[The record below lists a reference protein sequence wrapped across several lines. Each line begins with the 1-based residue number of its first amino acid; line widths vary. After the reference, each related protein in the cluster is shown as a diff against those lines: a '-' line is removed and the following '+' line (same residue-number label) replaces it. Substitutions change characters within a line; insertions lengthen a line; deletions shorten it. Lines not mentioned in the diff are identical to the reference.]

1 MLYPTLNQPLVFFII
16 FLVGLASGFFFDIAN
31 ILSFLSKD
39 KFAKIFFDFLAVIFS
54 FFALFYSNLAVN
66 YGQFRVYILFVFLF
80 ALILQRFLSK
90 ILWTKCIKGGIITS
104 KRRKMPGK
112 KKKIINISI
121 IVGLIVLIAFVVVTS
136 IVINYQKEKRDRLE
150 QDNEHISDI
159 LDDEQ
164 DLPPQDENLLS
175 FY

>member
-1 MLYPTLNQPLVFFII
+1 
-16 FLVGLASGFFFDIAN
+16 
-31 ILSFLSKD
+31 
-39 KFAKIFFDFLAVIFS
+39 
-54 FFALFYSNLAVN
+54 
-66 YGQFRVYILFVFLF
+66 
-80 ALILQRFLSK
+80 
-90 ILWTKCIKGGIITS
+90 
-104 KRRKMPGK
+104 MPEK
-112 KKKIINISI
+112 KKKIINIST

>member
-1 MLYPTLNQPLVFFII
+1 
-16 FLVGLASGFFFDIAN
+16 
-31 ILSFLSKD
+31 
-39 KFAKIFFDFLAVIFS
+39 
-54 FFALFYSNLAVN
+54 
-66 YGQFRVYILFVFLF
+66 
-80 ALILQRFLSK
+80 
-90 ILWTKCIKGGIITS
+90 
-104 KRRKMPGK
+104 MPAK

-121 IVGLIVLIAFVVVTS
+121 IVGLIVLISFVVVTS

-175 FY
+175 FYK

>member
-1 MLYPTLNQPLVFFII
+1 
-16 FLVGLASGFFFDIAN
+16 
-31 ILSFLSKD
+31 
-39 KFAKIFFDFLAVIFS
+39 
-54 FFALFYSNLAVN
+54 
-66 YGQFRVYILFVFLF
+66 
-80 ALILQRFLSK
+80 
-90 ILWTKCIKGGIITS
+90 
-104 KRRKMPGK
+104 MPEK

-175 FY
+175 FYK

>member
-1 MLYPTLNQPLVFFII
+1 
-16 FLVGLASGFFFDIAN
+16 
-31 ILSFLSKD
+31 
-39 KFAKIFFDFLAVIFS
+39 
-54 FFALFYSNLAVN
+54 
-66 YGQFRVYILFVFLF
+66 
-80 ALILQRFLSK
+80 
-90 ILWTKCIKGGIITS
+90 
-104 KRRKMPGK
+104 MPGK

>member
-1 MLYPTLNQPLVFFII
+1 M
-16 FLVGLASGFFFDIAN
+16 
-31 ILSFLSKD
+31 
-39 KFAKIFFDFLAVIFS
+39 
-54 FFALFYSNLAVN
+54 
-66 YGQFRVYILFVFLF
+66 
-80 ALILQRFLSK
+80 
-90 ILWTKCIKGGIITS
+90 
-104 KRRKMPGK
+104 
-112 KKKIINISI
+112 
-121 IVGLIVLIAFVVVTS
+121 LIAFVVVTS

>member
-1 MLYPTLNQPLVFFII
+1 MTE
-16 FLVGLASGFFFDIAN
+16 
-31 ILSFLSKD
+31 
-39 KFAKIFFDFLAVIFS
+39 
-54 FFALFYSNLAVN
+54 
-66 YGQFRVYILFVFLF
+66 
-80 ALILQRFLSK
+80 
-90 ILWTKCIKGGIITS
+90 
-104 KRRKMPGK
+104 K

-150 QDNEHISDI
+150 QDNKHISDI

-175 FY
+175 FYK

>member
-1 MLYPTLNQPLVFFII
+1 
-16 FLVGLASGFFFDIAN
+16 
-31 ILSFLSKD
+31 
-39 KFAKIFFDFLAVIFS
+39 
-54 FFALFYSNLAVN
+54 
-66 YGQFRVYILFVFLF
+66 
-80 ALILQRFLSK
+80 
-90 ILWTKCIKGGIITS
+90 
-104 KRRKMPGK
+104 MPEK

>member
-1 MLYPTLNQPLVFFII
+1 
-16 FLVGLASGFFFDIAN
+16 
-31 ILSFLSKD
+31 
-39 KFAKIFFDFLAVIFS
+39 
-54 FFALFYSNLAVN
+54 
-66 YGQFRVYILFVFLF
+66 
-80 ALILQRFLSK
+80 
-90 ILWTKCIKGGIITS
+90 
-104 KRRKMPGK
+104 MPEK

-164 DLPPQDENLLS
+164 DLPSQDENLLS

>member
-1 MLYPTLNQPLVFFII
+1 
-16 FLVGLASGFFFDIAN
+16 
-31 ILSFLSKD
+31 
-39 KFAKIFFDFLAVIFS
+39 
-54 FFALFYSNLAVN
+54 
-66 YGQFRVYILFVFLF
+66 
-80 ALILQRFLSK
+80 
-90 ILWTKCIKGGIITS
+90 
-104 KRRKMPGK
+104 MPEK

-121 IVGLIVLIAFVVVTS
+121 IVGLIVRIAFVVVTS

>member
-1 MLYPTLNQPLVFFII
+1 
-16 FLVGLASGFFFDIAN
+16 
-31 ILSFLSKD
+31 
-39 KFAKIFFDFLAVIFS
+39 
-54 FFALFYSNLAVN
+54 
-66 YGQFRVYILFVFLF
+66 
-80 ALILQRFLSK
+80 
-90 ILWTKCIKGGIITS
+90 
-104 KRRKMPGK
+104 MPEK

-121 IVGLIVLIAFVVVTS
+121 IVGLIVLISFVVVTS

-175 FY
+175 FYK

>member
-1 MLYPTLNQPLVFFII
+1 M
-16 FLVGLASGFFFDIAN
+16 SE
-31 ILSFLSKD
+31 
-39 KFAKIFFDFLAVIFS
+39 
-54 FFALFYSNLAVN
+54 
-66 YGQFRVYILFVFLF
+66 
-80 ALILQRFLSK
+80 
-90 ILWTKCIKGGIITS
+90 
-104 KRRKMPGK
+104 K

-121 IVGLIVLIAFVVVTS
+121 IVGLIVLISFVVVTS

-175 FY
+175 FYK

>member
-1 MLYPTLNQPLVFFII
+1 MTE
-16 FLVGLASGFFFDIAN
+16 
-31 ILSFLSKD
+31 
-39 KFAKIFFDFLAVIFS
+39 
-54 FFALFYSNLAVN
+54 
-66 YGQFRVYILFVFLF
+66 
-80 ALILQRFLSK
+80 
-90 ILWTKCIKGGIITS
+90 
-104 KRRKMPGK
+104 K

-175 FY
+175 FYK

>member
-1 MLYPTLNQPLVFFII
+1 
-16 FLVGLASGFFFDIAN
+16 
-31 ILSFLSKD
+31 
-39 KFAKIFFDFLAVIFS
+39 
-54 FFALFYSNLAVN
+54 
-66 YGQFRVYILFVFLF
+66 
-80 ALILQRFLSK
+80 
-90 ILWTKCIKGGIITS
+90 
-104 KRRKMPGK
+104 MPEK

-121 IVGLIVLIAFVVVTS
+121 IVGLIVLISFVVATS

>member
-1 MLYPTLNQPLVFFII
+1 MQE
-16 FLVGLASGFFFDIAN
+16 
-31 ILSFLSKD
+31 
-39 KFAKIFFDFLAVIFS
+39 
-54 FFALFYSNLAVN
+54 
-66 YGQFRVYILFVFLF
+66 
-80 ALILQRFLSK
+80 
-90 ILWTKCIKGGIITS
+90 
-104 KRRKMPGK
+104 K

>member
-1 MLYPTLNQPLVFFII
+1 
-16 FLVGLASGFFFDIAN
+16 
-31 ILSFLSKD
+31 
-39 KFAKIFFDFLAVIFS
+39 
-54 FFALFYSNLAVN
+54 
-66 YGQFRVYILFVFLF
+66 
-80 ALILQRFLSK
+80 
-90 ILWTKCIKGGIITS
+90 
-104 KRRKMPGK
+104 MPEK

-175 FY
+175 FC

>member
-1 MLYPTLNQPLVFFII
+1 
-16 FLVGLASGFFFDIAN
+16 
-31 ILSFLSKD
+31 
-39 KFAKIFFDFLAVIFS
+39 
-54 FFALFYSNLAVN
+54 
-66 YGQFRVYILFVFLF
+66 
-80 ALILQRFLSK
+80 
-90 ILWTKCIKGGIITS
+90 
-104 KRRKMPGK
+104 MPEK

-150 QDNEHISDI
+150 QDNQHISDI

-164 DLPPQDENLLS
+164 DLPPQDETLLS

>member
-1 MLYPTLNQPLVFFII
+1 
-16 FLVGLASGFFFDIAN
+16 
-31 ILSFLSKD
+31 
-39 KFAKIFFDFLAVIFS
+39 
-54 FFALFYSNLAVN
+54 
-66 YGQFRVYILFVFLF
+66 
-80 ALILQRFLSK
+80 
-90 ILWTKCIKGGIITS
+90 
-104 KRRKMPGK
+104 MPEK

-159 LDDEQ
+159 LDDER

>member
-1 MLYPTLNQPLVFFII
+1 
-16 FLVGLASGFFFDIAN
+16 
-31 ILSFLSKD
+31 
-39 KFAKIFFDFLAVIFS
+39 
-54 FFALFYSNLAVN
+54 
-66 YGQFRVYILFVFLF
+66 
-80 ALILQRFLSK
+80 
-90 ILWTKCIKGGIITS
+90 
-104 KRRKMPGK
+104 MPEK

-121 IVGLIVLIAFVVVTS
+121 IVGLIVLISFVVATS

-175 FY
+175 FYK